1 MTIGTRLWVG
11 LCAALAAGAAVAQA
25 PCADPP
31 RPGLPACG
39 APSRPVAL
47 EQVFADGFERG
58 LAWSSAGAVTRIG
71 AGGGAVRLGAGGSI
85 AVAVPLVNRR
95 GPLVAFEMGAGGLP
109 AGAAAVA
116 EYYDGSAWRPLL
128 RIGNGPATVHRFW
141 LRDVG
146 NLADFGLR
154 FAVTGAAGHA
164 VVDDVSVWAPRVR
177 PPPAGPGGAPG
188 P

>member
-1 MTIGTRLWVG
+1 MTIGARLRAG
-11 LCAALAAGAAVAQA
+11 LCAALAAGAAAAQA
-25 PCADPP
+25 PPCADPP
-31 RPGLPACG
+31 RPGVPACG

-47 EQVFADGFERG
+47 ERVFADGFERG
-58 LAWSSAGAVTRIG
+58 LAWSSAGAVAG
-71 AGGGAVRLGAGGSI
+71 AGGAVRLGAGGSI
-85 AVAVPLVNRR
+85 AATVPLVNRS
-95 GPLVAFEMGAGGLP
+95 GPLVAFEMAAGGLP
-109 AGAAAVA
+109 AGAVAVA

-128 RIGNGPATVHRFW
+128 RIGNGPATPYRFW

-154 FAVTGAAGHA
+154 FAVHGTAGHA
-164 VVDDVSVWAPRVR
+164 VVDEVSVWAPRVR